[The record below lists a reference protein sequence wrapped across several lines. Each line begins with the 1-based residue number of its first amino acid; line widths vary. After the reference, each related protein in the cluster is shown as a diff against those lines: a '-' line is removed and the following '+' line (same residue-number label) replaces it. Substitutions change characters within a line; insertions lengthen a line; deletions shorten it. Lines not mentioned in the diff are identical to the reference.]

1 MFRFLKKKR
10 IDPLVNG
17 SDSQSGVESW
27 KPVGASFFVKKKS
40 GLDNGVSIM
49 GLSLCMESIGTRS
62 SRLEAGGWAE
72 KKCIIRP
79 LCHPPKKR
87 YLPLLSI
94 GLMKPLLQ
102 MQLDGSLKGGGVRW
116 AGRRRSGRQ
125 LSIVGACDAPTDCD
139 NVPHRLPVAV

>member
-1 MFRFLKKKR
+1 M
-10 IDPLVNG
+10 NG

-72 KKCIIRP
+72 KKVHYTAAVPPTQKEVPPTAIDWLNEAAAADAIRWQP
-79 LCHPPKKR
+79 E
-87 YLPLLSI
+87 
-94 GLMKPLLQ
+94 
-102 MQLDGSLKGGGVRW
+102 GGWGT
-116 AGRRRSGRQ
+116 
-125 LSIVGACDAPTDCD
+125 VGGPEAIRKAALHCRC
-139 NVPHRLPVAV
+139 L